1 VGIVAHP
8 TTPATL
14 DAVAPPG
21 RVFELLIAA
30 SIDVVGVESLVRR
43 REPGRTRGPAAR
55 AAPNCL
61 KGARGSL

>member
-43 REPGRTRGPAAR
+43 REPGRTRGPRRTA
-55 AAPNCL
+55 
-61 KGARGSL
+61 